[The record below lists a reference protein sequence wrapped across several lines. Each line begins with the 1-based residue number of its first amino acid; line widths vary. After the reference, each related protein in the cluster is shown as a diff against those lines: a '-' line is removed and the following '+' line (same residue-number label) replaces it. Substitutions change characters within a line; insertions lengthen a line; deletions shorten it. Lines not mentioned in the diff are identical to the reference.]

1 MLLIQFR
8 VKECVELVLYE
19 ELRVKSLVKVSP
31 QVHTQTRE
39 QQKHQHDNQSA
50 EFSIWRP
57 LDSDSFPPLRVSNV
71 VGCHAR
77 VLLQERPDVTS
88 AGCINRQLCSHRVI
102 HIS

>member
-1 MLLIQFR
+1 
-8 VKECVELVLYE
+8 
-19 ELRVKSLVKVSP
+19 
-31 QVHTQTRE
+31 
-39 QQKHQHDNQSA
+39 
-50 EFSIWRP
+50 
-57 LDSDSFPPLRVSNV
+57 LRVSNV